1 MTDPTSRALSL
12 LGLLESRSVWTGAEL
27 AERLG
32 VTSRTLRRDVERLRD
47 LGYVV
52 EADPGPGGGYA
63 LGRGQVV
70 PPLLL
75 DEEQAVAVTLA
86 LTRAAQATTG
96 PEAEAAL
103 RALSTIDAITPSALR
118 HRLASLRESST
129 VTPLGEGPSTQLL
142 LTSADAIHRRLRLR
156 FGYRDRHG
164 TETARHVE
172 PHRMVA
178 RARSWLLI
186 AFDLDRDDWRTFR
199 IDRMREAEVS
209 TWRFVPRP
217 GLEQVLAGL
226 DDPVPPSAWR
236 HQVEVHIHAPHAQ
249 VQAALPRGAGQLR
262 PLDENTTEFLAGSD
276 DPTTA
281 ACWLARLGFDFTL
294 LGDDDVVAAV
304 ADLAER
310 LRRAVG

>member
-1 MTDPTSRALSL
+1 MTDPTSRVLSL

-32 VTSRTLRRDVERLRD
+32 VTPRTLRRDVERLRD

-86 LTRAAQATTG
+86 LTRAAHATTG

-103 RALSTIDAITPSALR
+103 RALSTIDAIIPSALR
-118 HRLASLRESST
+118 HRLAALRESST
-129 VTPLGEGPSTQLL
+129 VIVSGERPDTGLL
-142 LTSADAIHRRLRLR
+142 LTCADAIRRRVRLH
-156 FGYRDRHG
+156 FDYRDRHG
-164 TETARHVE
+164 TGTTRSVE
-172 PHRMVA
+172 PHRLVA
-178 RARSWLLI
+178 RARSWLLV

-199 IDRMREAEVS
+199 IDRMRQATAR
-209 TWRFVPRP
+209 TWRFTPRP
-217 GLEQVLAGL
+217 GLEQVVAGL

-236 HQVEVHIHAPHAQ
+236 HRVEAHIHAPHAQ

-262 PLDENTTEFLAGSD
+262 PLDETTTWFLTGAD
-276 DPTTA
+276 DPATA
-281 ACWLARLGFDFTL
+281 ACWLSRLEFDFTV
-294 LGDDDVVAAV
+294 LGDDEVVAATRAL
-304 ADLAER
+304 ADR
-310 LRRAVG
+310 LHRAVG